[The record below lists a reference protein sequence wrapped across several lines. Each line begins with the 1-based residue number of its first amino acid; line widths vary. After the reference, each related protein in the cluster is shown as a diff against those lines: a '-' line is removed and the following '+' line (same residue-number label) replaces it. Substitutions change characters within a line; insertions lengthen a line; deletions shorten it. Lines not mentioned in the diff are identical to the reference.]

1 MFHVVMCKSLKIIF
15 YQYAEFGGTRR
26 ITNSRH
32 DGLLPQ
38 SRPNKVT
45 YSTRTPVNNA
55 AEQLRMPAGTNKLY
69 VRELSDPP
77 SCLLSRSSYLRYVR
91 CKNGSI

>member
-1 MFHVVMCKSLKIIF
+1 MDATRLNMNGGFFSGFCSFFRNRSYSSRIVIRKSLKIIF
-15 YQYAEFGGTRR
+15 YQYAESDGARR
-26 ITNSRH
+26 IVNSGH

-55 AEQLRMPAGTNKLY
+55 AE
-69 VRELSDPP
+69 
-77 SCLLSRSSYLRYVR
+77 
-91 CKNGSI
+91 

>member
-1 MFHVVMCKSLKIIF
+1 MCKSLKIIF
-15 YQYAEFGGTRR
+15 YQYAESGGAQR
-26 ITNSRH
+26 IANSGH

-55 AEQLRMPAGTNKLY
+55 AEQLRTPVGANELY
-69 VRELSDPP
+69 VCELWAP
-77 SCLLSRSSYLRYVR
+77 SRLLSQSPYLRYVR

>member
-1 MFHVVMCKSLKIIF
+1 MRNS
-15 YQYAEFGGTRR
+15 AGR

-55 AEQLRMPAGTNKLY
+55 AEQLRMPVGTNKLY
-69 VRELSDPP
+69 VRELSDLPFV
-77 SCLLSRSSYLRYVR
+77 SAFSKLVFEIRQVQEWIDLILKFSDRQ
-91 CKNGSI
+91 